1 MPADTVKKAWLYL
14 RMSARLRCPI
24 CGISPL
30 FLPAHRVEGLEDW
43 YTTLPGCPRCG
54 YPYERE
60 PSYFLLAVGLSNF
73 GVIMVL
79 GMGLV
84 FSLDFLFE
92 LSTAQLI
99 FFTLVPTLVISILSV
114 RHAKAF
120 FLAFDHFLDPD
131 DNEDDDH
138 RPPAADESSFGG
150 HEMRIE
156 MTNFNVGSW
165 CSNSVWTPN
174 CVAILSF
181 ATSTQA
187 K

>member
-1 MPADTVKKAWLYL
+1 MPAYSVKRAWLYL
-14 RMSARLRCPI
+14 RRSARLRCPI

-60 PSYFLLAVGLSNF
+60 PGYFLLAVGVSNF

-79 GMGLV
+79 GMGMV
-84 FSLDFLFE
+84 FSLDALIE

-99 FFTLVPTLVISILSV
+99 FFTLVPTLLISILSI

-120 FLAFDHFLDPD
+120 FLAFDHFLDPFGD
-131 DNEDDDH
+131 DCDE
-138 RPPAADESSFGG
+138 AD
-150 HEMRIE
+150 
-156 MTNFNVGSW
+156 
-165 CSNSVWTPN
+165 
-174 CVAILSF
+174 
-181 ATSTQA
+181 